1 MPERRRARL
10 WIAGILGG
18 SVLAAAVIFGFFSRP
33 HGAVTTQGGSAISL
47 GQASS
52 LAVLNQGLRDGDPR
66 ALAVLHERLT
76 PKANETRKAI
86 SDDEAS
92 QWLESLSALRTGFFK
107 FSPPARAAAAMVACG
122 ILDKFSAEIAP
133 ARWIEALQPV
143 HDILSACLADADS
156 KVRCIAL
163 EQVSR
168 LWVWMPGRSLIEAE
182 ENSLG
187 NWKEGLHRPVVRC
200 LGSTDISTRIGA
212 IFCLGFL
219 PIDSAA
225 APAVA
230 CLEDNDSVDV
240 RRQTLVSFAQRPYLL
255 TEDMLLRCLHD
266 SDSTIRETA
275 TTVLKARGLN
285 QELISLGGLLV
296 SPKPAQRCSVIS
308 LIKNRTDIDPVV
320 WLLQL
325 SHDTDETVRILA
337 VQALAAQ
344 TSQTVSVKRR
354 LAEMARSD
362 SSEQVRQTASKFVPS
377 AQETTALLPPLPGSA
392 SLNPKAN

>member
-1 MPERRRARL
+1 MPERRRARV

-18 SVLAAAVIFGFFSRP
+18 SLLGAAMIFGFFCRP
-33 HGAVTTQGGSAISL
+33 RGALMTQGGSAVSL

-52 LAVLNQGLRDGDPR
+52 VAALNQGLRNSDPR
-66 ALAVLHERLT
+66 ALAVFHERLT
-76 PKANETRKAI
+76 PKPNETRKAT

-92 QWLESLSALRTGFFK
+92 QWLETLSALRTGFFR
-107 FSPPARAAAAMVACG
+107 FSPPARATTALVACG
-122 ILDKFSAEIAP
+122 ILDKFTAEIAP
-133 ARWIEALQPV
+133 ARWIESLQPV
-143 HDILSACLADADS
+143 RDILSACLADADS
-156 KVRCIAL
+156 NVRHIAL

-168 LWVWMPGRSLIEAE
+168 LWVWMPGRSLIETE
-182 ENSLG
+182 ENALG
-187 NWKEGLHRPVVRC
+187 NWKEALHRPVVRC
-200 LGSTDISTRIGA
+200 LESTDIRTRIGA

-230 CLEDNDSVDV
+230 YIDDNDSVDV

-255 TEDMLLRCLHD
+255 TEDMLLRRLHD
-266 SDSTIRETA
+266 ADSTIRDTA
-275 TTVLKARGLN
+275 KTVLKARGLN

-325 SHDTDETVRILA
+325 SHDTDETVRVMA
-337 VQALAAQ
+337 AQALAAQ
-344 TSQTVSVKRR
+344 SSQTVAVKRR
-354 LAEMARSD
+354 LAEMAHSD

-377 AQETTALLPPLPGSA
+377 AEETTALLPPLPGSA